1 MEHSTPSPTLTLQD
15 RCGPPIRFHQCA
27 QYLTVSQDLIM
38 QKMVRPQLC
47 TPIAD
52 SYLFFFFLC
61 PGKPTSEMRR
71 AGQPPR
77 ILSIEEQEKMRTVC
91 RVCSAS
97 LLSFEASFS
106 VSRILAL
113 TIAYRNVF
121 LPIVILNWWYSFGLQ
136 KLSREVLDIAAA
148 AIRPGITTDAIDA
161 IVHDAIIERKAYP
174 SPLNYRNF
182 PKSVCTCVCVI
193 VA

>member
-1 MEHSTPSPTLTLQD
+1 
-15 RCGPPIRFHQCA
+15 
-27 QYLTVSQDLIM
+27 
-38 QKMVRPQLC
+38 
-47 TPIAD
+47 
-52 SYLFFFFLC
+52 
-61 PGKPTSEMRR
+61 MRR

-121 LPIVILNWWYSFGLQ
+121 LPIVILN
-136 KLSREVLDIAAA
+136 
-148 AIRPGITTDAIDA
+148 
-161 IVHDAIIERKAYP
+161 
-174 SPLNYRNF
+174 
-182 PKSVCTCVCVI
+182 
-193 VA
+193 